1 MLISKRKRYLSG
13 PDWVINTL
21 DYMMKATTGAGNI
34 SQVVLQFDSPHDENE
49 IRTRLNRFINQF
61 PVLEGSVSRDLKLA
75 PYWKI
80 PAKAGRNVLFTVHHI
95 EDRESDGAFLSVLEK
110 TVNTPFPARKDHVAF
125 HLLSGRSRCFLAMAF
140 DHGIFDARGAEMF
153 LNLFQQS
160 MTHDSPV
167 SGDMTF
173 VSSSGLTGWS
183 KKFLAGRNVNRR
195 IIALSKFTPRVLAL
209 GAGGRS
215 YRYHLLRF
223 NEQETAHIYDR
234 AYREAGYLL
243 ESPYLLAVIIQAVHD
258 LFKDRLENGSSY
270 LIPVTMDL
278 RPGLDQLREIFF
290 NYVSYLFYQVPVG
303 EAGDARGLIALLKQQ
318 MYDQVKS
325 GFPRDLAEASLL
337 TRIAPLP
344 LLGKLL
350 QLPLKGKMATFAFSH
365 LGRSSYQYPDLA
377 GRQVANIF
385 HMPRVPMPP
394 GIGFF
399 SNYHNKRLNLMIAY
413 LEGLLNSEVV
423 RMLDRGIRSRFG
435 VS

>member
-21 DYMMKATTGAGNI
+21 DHMMKATTGAGNI

-215 YRYHLLRF
+215 YRYYLLRF